1 MKLLLMNSDIHL
13 SNKSYKVSDIVKSL
27 TQLDAIDIVSF
38 MTSLKLNVPRALRIE
53 VSKALLTSYV
63 EETKDDRETLADEFN
78 YRLRWFSEFSDQQFV
93 NLLDYY
99 KNKNLNQSF
108 TNDLML
114 HILSYCVDSG
124 VSEAHILELYQLGL
138 NKNNRSFEQIKLY
151 NQTLDPIFFDEPN
164 YIDGLSLDRVRY
176 IFFKGSTLVELRE
189 IGLKYGVDVPKR
201 LKKAELLEAV
211 YDGLK
216 ERHEY
221 TQNLADE
228 LAKKT
233 VIAIQRF
240 AQDNKIK
247 VSSELKKEHVIEYIL
262 ENAQQTRETYFKP
275 ETNPYSFI
283 TEDEDIVIKETK
295 PEAVKTVV
303 SNNVIEVVEEVAIIE
318 NQEVI
323 EEVAIIENQEVI
335 EEVAIIENQEV
346 IEEVAIIE
354 NQEVIEEVAIIE
366 NQEVI
371 EEVAI
376 IENQEVIEEVVI
388 IETQETIEEVVIE
401 EKKPEPEKEVL
412 DNEEALESIVEPLD
426 QAHAE
431 SEEIEDKTLEDE
443 LFTEGLD
450 IKTMPKTFIN
460 ALQYQ
465 GNVNNFKKEYSG
477 NFSNHQEPLV
487 ETKTKA
493 PFELRFLFGIVKVI
507 VLIILQT
514 LALILSIAFV
524 LAVIVIV
531 YASVMHFAEPEAL
544 IPINEWINSFEFL
557 GKGLLDHISG
567 VFERIGL

>member
-1 MKLLLMNSDIHL
+1 MKLLILNSDIHL
-13 SNKSYKVSDIVKSL
+13 SNKSYKVSEIVKSL

-38 MTSLKLNVPRALRIE
+38 MTSLKLNVPRSLRIE

-63 EETKDDRETLADEFN
+63 EETKEDRETLADEFN
-78 YRLRWFSEFSDQQFV
+78 YRLRWFSEFSDQQYV

-99 KNKNLNQSF
+99 NNKNLNQSF

-151 NQTLDPIFFDEPN
+151 NQILDPIFFDEPN

-211 YDGLK
+211 YDELK

-228 LAKKT
+228 LEKKT

-240 AQDNKIK
+240 ALDNKIK

-262 ENAQQTRETYFKP
+262 EHAQQTRETYFKP

-283 TEDEDIVIKETK
+283 KEEEEIVIKEVKKET
-295 PEAVKTVV
+295 AKTVV
-303 SNNVIEVVEEVAIIE
+303 AKKAIEVVEEKSIVPE
-318 NQEVI
+318 KV
-323 EEVAIIENQEVI
+323 V
-335 EEVAIIENQEV
+335 
-346 IEEVAIIE
+346 
-354 NQEVIEEVAIIE
+354 
-366 NQEVI
+366 
-371 EEVAI
+371 
-376 IENQEVIEEVVI
+376 EEVVI
-388 IETQETIEEVVIE
+388 VETKEVIKEVEIEEVVIE
-401 EKKPEPEKEVL
+401 EKKIEPEVVIVDTEEVIENQVQLL
-412 DNEEALESIVEPLD
+412 DEAQNEA
-426 QAHAE
+426 
-431 SEEIEDKTLEDE
+431 EEIEETIL
-443 LFTEGLD
+443 TEGLD

-460 ALQYQ
+460 ALQFN
-465 GNVNNFKKEYSG
+465 GNVKNFKKEYS
-477 NFSNHQEPLV
+477 SNYSDNQETLV
-487 ETKTKA
+487 ETKAKA
-493 PFELRFLFGIVKVI
+493 PFELRLLFGIVKVI

-514 LALILSIAFV
+514 LALLLSIVFV

>member
-1 MKLLLMNSDIHL
+1 MKLLLLNSDIHL
-13 SNKSYKVSDIVKSL
+13 SNKSYKVSEIVKSL

-38 MTSLKLNVPRALRIE
+38 MTSLKLNFPRSLRIE

-63 EETKDDRETLADEFN
+63 EETKEDRETLADEFN

-124 VSEAHILELYQLGL
+124 VSEAHILELFQLGL

-211 YDGLK
+211 YDELK

-303 SNNVIEVVEEVAIIE
+303 SNNVIEVVEEVAIVE
-318 NQEVI
+318 NQET
-323 EEVAIIENQEVI
+323 N
-335 EEVAIIENQEV
+335 
-346 IEEVAIIE
+346 
-354 NQEVIEEVAIIE
+354 
-366 NQEVI
+366 
-371 EEVAI
+371 
-376 IENQEVIEEVVI
+376 EEVVVV
-388 IETQETIEEVVIE
+388 ETQETNEEVVIE
-401 EKKPEPEKEVL
+401 EKKLEPEKEVL
-412 DNEEALESIVEPLD
+412 DNEQELKSNGEPLD
-426 QAHAE
+426 QTQAE
-431 SEEIEDKTLEDE
+431 AEEIEDKTLEDE

-465 GNVNNFKKEYSG
+465 GNVINFKKEYSG

-514 LALILSIAFV
+514 LALILSIVFV
-524 LAVIVIV
+524 IAVIVIV

>member
-1 MKLLLMNSDIHL
+1 MKLLLLNSDIHL
-13 SNKSYKVSDIVKSL
+13 SNKSYKVSEIVKSL

-38 MTSLKLNVPRALRIE
+38 MTSLKLNFPRSLRIE

-63 EETKDDRETLADEFN
+63 EETKEDRETLADEFN

-124 VSEAHILELYQLGL
+124 VSEAHILELFQLGL

-211 YDGLK
+211 YDELK

-303 SNNVIEVVEEVAIIE
+303 SNNVIEVVEEVAIVE
-318 NQEVI
+318 NQET
-323 EEVAIIENQEVI
+323 N
-335 EEVAIIENQEV
+335 
-346 IEEVAIIE
+346 
-354 NQEVIEEVAIIE
+354 
-366 NQEVI
+366 
-371 EEVAI
+371 
-376 IENQEVIEEVVI
+376 EEVVVV
-388 IETQETIEEVVIE
+388 ETQETNEEVVVVETQETNEEVVVVETQETNEEVVIE
-401 EKKPEPEKEVL
+401 EKKLEPEKEVL
-412 DNEEALESIVEPLD
+412 DNEQELKSNGEPLD
-426 QAHAE
+426 QTQAE
-431 SEEIEDKTLEDE
+431 AEEIEDKTLEDE

-465 GNVNNFKKEYSG
+465 GNVINFKKEYSG

-514 LALILSIAFV
+514 LALILSIVFV
-524 LAVIVIV
+524 IAVIVIV